1 MSVWKNLNY
10 QQGKCFGHRCL
21 DTNIST
27 VVGWV
32 WVPSVS
38 CGAQVHPTAPDI
50 FVSRM
55 FVHSTALPTNTQ
67 KPKFPIFLHNPW
79 SKYLDCELYTFQIA
93 TLEIP
98 DKKDNILHSHS
109 MRWSTMEWF
118 CLKELSTSKVGE
130 NFWPCMLTLLDRIF
144 DLHVPNTK
152 TIPPNLY
159 IHGTKSRHD
168 NGK

>member
-1 MSVWKNLNY
+1 MSGHKYIHSRRLSVGPKCIVWSPGASN
-10 QQGKCFGHRCL
+10 CSGHIC
-21 DTNIST
+21 
-27 VVGWV
+27 V
-32 WVPSVS
+32 
-38 CGAQVHPTAPDI
+38 
-50 FVSRM
+50 RM

-67 KPKFPIFLHNPW
+67 KPKFPIFLRNPW
-79 SKYLDCELYTFQIA
+79 SKYLDYELYTYQIA

-98 DKKDNILHSHS
+98 DKKDYILHSHS